1 MFENSTDRLS
11 AMSAMAAMSAKRL
24 ALLCIAGA
32 ALPIGAQ
39 QSTPKPADPL
49 SPAASVPAVTY
60 QSPFADYRP
69 MVDQKIGNWKDANDN
84 VNRVGGWRTYL
95 KEAQEPDA
103 PLQKQTPQSSVP
115 AAQRVVPPGPSDQRQ
130 QQEHQPG
137 HSGHTAK

>member
-11 AMSAMAAMSAKRL
+11 AMSAMGAMSAKRL
-24 ALLCIAGA
+24 ALLCIASA
-32 ALPIGAQ
+32 TLPIAAQ
-39 QSTPKPADPL
+39 QSTPNPENPL

-103 PLQKQTPQSSVP
+103 PMQKQTPQSSVP
-115 AAQRVVPPGPSDQRQ
+115 TAQSVVPPKPSDQQRQ
-130 QQEHQPG
+130 QHQHG
-137 HSGHTAK
+137 HSGQTAN